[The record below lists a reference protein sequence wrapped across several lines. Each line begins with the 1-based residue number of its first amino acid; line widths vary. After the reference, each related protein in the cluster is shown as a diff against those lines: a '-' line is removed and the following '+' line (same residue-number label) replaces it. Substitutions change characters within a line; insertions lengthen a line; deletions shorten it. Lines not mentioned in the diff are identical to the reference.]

1 MGQSRNSLYYKYMH
15 IKKVKEFT
23 KVGFKSTANLNYGVI
38 WSRLEKKCD
47 ELDKLC
53 YLHAIS

>member
-38 WSRLEKKCD
+38 WSRLEKKMWW
-47 ELDKLC
+47 
-53 YLHAIS
+53 IG